1 MWNPPPIPALCG
13 LTAPMQKIVATAAS
27 TAFPPSTKTSL
38 QKDLKNDFNF
48 IFIAIIIKFKIYR
61 PIFEQG
67 IPSELTAAVL
77 NFPNREGDGGEKG
90 LSELLLTSANLN
102 ITFE

>member
-1 MWNPPPIPALCG
+1 LWRLRRPPHFLH
-13 LTAPMQKIVATAAS
+13 
-27 TAFPPSTKTSL
+27 PPKHHCRRKTLS
-38 QKDLKNDFNF
+38 QS
-48 IFIAIIIKFKIYR
+48 IFIKKNIKFKIYR

-102 ITFE
+102 ITFV

>member
-1 MWNPPPIPALCG
+1 MESSADSGALRIDHSDAKDCG
-13 LTAPMQKIVATAAS
+13 DRGVHCISSIHQNIAAKR
-27 TAFPPSTKTSL
+27 FEKL
-38 QKDLKNDFNF
+38 FQL
-48 IFIAIIIKFKIYR
+48 IFIANIKFKIYR

-102 ITFE
+102 ITFI